1 MNDETQAPST
11 RPAGQESPVPTAP
24 EAGSQPGA
32 AASQADAGEAAA
44 TASPAASRSAAPPS
58 PAIPAAVSATD
69 SGRPGWQNPW
79 VIVAVLALGL
89 SAWQWVET
97 RVRLG
102 DTQQEV
108 ARRLA
113 DAASAGKESQ
123 LAQRQTQDQLMALQ
137 SRFGALESR
146 LQESQSQQAAL
157 ENLYQDLAR
166 NRDEWALAEIEQSV
180 TLASQQLQ
188 MAGNVQ
194 GAVLALQAAD
204 ARLAG
209 SSRPQFIGVRKALAR
224 DLDRLRALPQTD
236 LPGMSARLESV
247 IVAIDTLPLAVDAR
261 PRAEN
266 EAQRETAL
274 VADSAWR
281 QLAADVWREI
291 RSLVRI
297 QRFDRDEP
305 VLLAPGQ
312 AFFLRENLKLRLL
325 SARLAMLSRD
335 QWTFRNEV
343 KAAQVLL
350 EKHFDGQSKAVQTAQ
365 GSLRQLGAAELVID
379 LPTLN
384 ESLSAIRSFK
394 SSRDRETRK

>member
-1 MNDETQAPST
+1 MNDESQASPS
-11 RPAGQESPVPTAP
+11 RPAGPQSPGPTAQ
-24 EAGSQPGA
+24 EAGAQR
-32 AASQADAGEAAA
+32 AAA
-44 TASPAASRSAAPPS
+44 TSQSATAATSASSSESPFAPPPS
-58 PAIPAAVSATD
+58 SGIPAATSPALSV
-69 SGRPGWQNPW
+69 RPAWQNPW

-97 RVRLG
+97 RLRLG

-113 DAASAGKESQ
+113 DAASAGKENQ

-247 IVAIDTLPLAVDAR
+247 VVAIDTLPLAVDAR
-261 PRAEN
+261 PRAES
-266 EAQRETAL
+266 EAPPETAM

-325 SARLAMLSRD
+325 NARLAMLSRD

-350 EKHFDGQSKAVQTAQ
+350 ERHFDAQSKAVQTAQ

-394 SSRDRETRK
+394 NSRDRETRK

>member
-1 MNDETQAPST
+1 
-11 RPAGQESPVPTAP
+11 
-24 EAGSQPGA
+24 
-32 AASQADAGEAAA
+32 
-44 TASPAASRSAAPPS
+44 
-58 PAIPAAVSATD
+58 
-69 SGRPGWQNPW
+69 

-97 RVRLG
+97 RLRLG

-113 DAASAGKESQ
+113 DAASAGKENQ

-247 IVAIDTLPLAVDAR
+247 VVAIDTLPLAVDAR
-261 PRAEN
+261 PRAES
-266 EAQRETAL
+266 EAPPETAT

-325 SARLAMLSRD
+325 NARLALLARE
-335 QWTFRNEV
+335 QWTFRNEL
-343 KAAQVLL
+343 KHAQAWLDRY
-350 EKHFDGQSKAVQTAQ
+350 FDSREPSLHTVQGA
-365 GSLRQLGAAELVID
+365 LKQLASTDISIEV
-379 LPTLN
+379 PTLN
-384 ESLSAIRSFK
+384 ESLAAIKTFK
-394 SSRDRETRK
+394 LGKEQPR